1 MKPNGC
7 PDGGTAARLTPR
19 DLQIMTNDTLCE
31 TLENIAR
38 LLEIK
43 GENPFKIRAYV
54 NGARTIETTT
64 ADLKQLA
71 ADGKLGELD
80 GIGTALAEKLTTL
93 IQTGSLPFYD
103 KLRGE
108 FPPDI
113 LTLFDLQGLG
123 AKKIKALWDHLGIS
137 SIPELEQACR
147 DGRVAALDG
156 FGEKSAAKFL
166 ESIAH
171 QQQNAGKF
179 LLGDVMA
186 FASELLDDLR
196 AHPDVSLADVAGSF
210 RRGKETVHDLDML
223 AASRFPD
230 RVMESFV
237 AHPLV
242 DSIIAKG
249 ATKSSVRLKSGLQCD
264 LRVVT
269 SAEFPFAL
277 NYFTGSKEHNVRMRS
292 RALEHGWSLN
302 EYRFS
307 AIKPDADPIPEIYD
321 ESGIYRALGLE
332 FIPPELRENLGE
344 FDAAEDGTLPAL
356 VDWPNL
362 RGAFHAHTTAS
373 DGRASLAD
381 MAAAAQDLGL
391 TYLGITDHSK
401 SSVQANG
408 LDAKRLADQ
417 RAEIDVLNATF
428 DGFRLFAGV
437 ECDILKDGSLD
448 FPDDVLATLDFVI
461 ASVHSVFTLP
471 EAEMTARIIRA
482 MRNPYVTMLGHVT
495 GRLLAQRDAYQVDL
509 PAIIDAAA
517 ETHTIMELNA
527 SPHRLDLDWRWWP
540 LAKSKGVRCAIN
552 PDAHSIQGLH
562 DLVFGIKSAR
572 KGWLSKTDVINCLPL
587 SEIESILTAKRIHF
601 GL

>member
-1 MKPNGC
+1 
-7 PDGGTAARLTPR
+7 
-19 DLQIMTNDTLCE
+19 MTNDTLCE

-38 LLEIK
+38 FLEIK

-137 SIPELEQACR
+137 SISELEQACR

-156 FGEKSAAKFL
+156 FGEKSAAKLL

-307 AIKPDADPIPEIYD
+307 AIEPDADTIPEIYD

-344 FDAAEDGTLPAL
+344 FDAAENGTLPAL
-356 VDWPNL
+356 VELPNL

-408 LDAKRLADQ
+408 LDVKRLADQ

-552 PDAHSIQGLH
+552 PDAHSIHGLH

>member
-7 PDGGTAARLTPR
+7 PDGVTAAPPTHP
-19 DLQIMTNDTLCE
+19 DLRFMTNDTLCE

-103 KLRGE
+103 KLRAE

-171 QQQNAGKF
+171 QQQNVGKF

-186 FASELLDDLR
+186 LASELLDDLR

-223 AASRFPD
+223 VASRFPD

-249 ATKSSVRLKSGLQCD
+249 ATKSSIRLKNGLQCD

-292 RALEHGWSLN
+292 RALERGWSLN

-307 AIKPDADPIPEIYD
+307 AIKPDADTIPEIYE

-344 FDAAEDGTLPAL
+344 FDAAENGTLPVL

-381 MAAAAQDLGL
+381 MAAAAQALGL

-401 SSVQANG
+401 SSVQAIG
-408 LDAKRLADQ
+408 LDANRLADQ
-417 RAEIDVLNATF
+417 RAEIDALNATF
-428 DGFRLFAGV
+428 DGFKLFAGV

-448 FPDDVLATLDFVI
+448 YPDDVLATLDFVI

-471 EAEMTARIIRA
+471 EAQMTARIIRA
-482 MRNPYVTMLGHVT
+482 MHNPYVTMLGHVT

-517 ETHTIMELNA
+517 ETHTIIELNA
-527 SPHRLDLDWRWWP
+527 SPHRLDMDWRWWP

-552 PDAHSIQGLH
+552 PDAHSIHGLQ

-587 SEIESILTAKRIHF
+587 GAIEAALTAKRMLH
-601 GL
+601 GV

>member
-1 MKPNGC
+1 
-7 PDGGTAARLTPR
+7 
-19 DLQIMTNDTLCE
+19 MTNDTLCE

-103 KLRGE
+103 KLRAE

-123 AKKIKALWDHLGIS
+123 AKKIKTLWDHLGIS

-156 FGEKSAAKFL
+156 FGDKSAAKFL
-166 ESIAH
+166 EAIAH

-186 FASELLDDLR
+186 LASELLDDLR

-223 AASRFPD
+223 VASRFPD
-230 RVMESFV
+230 RVMDAFV
-237 AHPLV
+237 THPLV

-249 ATKSSVRLKSGLQCD
+249 ETKSSVRLKNGLQCD

-269 SAEFPFAL
+269 STEFPFAL

-292 RALEHGWSLN
+292 RALERGWSLN

-307 AIKPDADPIPEIYD
+307 TIKPDADPIPEIYE
-321 ESGIYRALGLE
+321 ESSIYRALGLE

-344 FDAAEDGTLPAL
+344 FDAAENGTLPAL

-408 LDAKRLADQ
+408 LDANRLADQ
-417 RAEIDVLNATF
+417 RAEIDALNATF
-428 DGFRLFAGV
+428 DGFKLFAGV

-448 FPDDVLATLDFVI
+448 YPDDVLATLDFVI
-461 ASVHSVFTLP
+461 ASVHSSFTLP
-471 EAEMTARIIRA
+471 EAQMTARIIRA
-482 MRNPYVTMLGHVT
+482 MENPYVTMLGHVT

-517 ETHTIMELNA
+517 ETHTIIELNA

-552 PDAHSIQGLH
+552 PDAHSIHGLH
-562 DLVFGIKSAR
+562 DLIFGIKSAR

-587 SEIESILTAKRIHF
+587 SEIESALGAKRMLH

>member
-7 PDGGTAARLTPR
+7 PDGVTAARLTPR

-103 KLRGE
+103 KLRAE

-137 SIPELEQACR
+137 SIPDLEQACR

-171 QQQNAGKF
+171 QQQNVGKF

-186 FASELLDDLR
+186 LATELLDDLR

-249 ATKSSVRLKSGLQCD
+249 ATKSSIRLKNGLQCD

-292 RALEHGWSLN
+292 RALERGWSLN

-307 AIKPDADPIPEIYD
+307 TIKPDADPIPEIYE
-321 ESGIYRALGLE
+321 ESSIYRALGLE

-344 FDAAEDGTLPAL
+344 FDAAENGTLPAL

-408 LDAKRLADQ
+408 LDANRLADQ
-417 RAEIDVLNATF
+417 RAEIDALNATF
-428 DGFRLFAGV
+428 DGFKLFAGV

-448 FPDDVLATLDFVI
+448 YPDDVLATLDFVI
-461 ASVHSVFTLP
+461 ASVHSSFTLP
-471 EAEMTARIIRA
+471 EAQMTARIIRA
-482 MRNPYVTMLGHVT
+482 MENPYVTMLGHVT

-517 ETHTIMELNA
+517 ETHTIIELNA

-552 PDAHSIQGLH
+552 PDAHSIHGLH
-562 DLVFGIKSAR
+562 DLIFGIKSAR

-587 SEIESILTAKRIHF
+587 SEIESALGAKRMLH